1 MPVPTRVNPPG
12 GRSADDRG
20 TVNAPSPL
28 DHPTTTMEHP
38 SMRALV
44 RTSLAVAVA
53 AMLAA
58 CGSSVK
64 LDDPPVESRSPVP
77 VLPEGASSA
86 AGSRGVATV
95 DIGTASVSPVGRAG
109 TSGVGGSGGGA
120 SGTGGSFGT
129 AGASGMGGSGMGG
142 SGMGSGAMGV
152 AGSGGGAMAGGA
164 GGAAGSGGAWGAGA
178 AGAGSGGGM
187 GMAGM
192 GGAGGS
198 GGAYGAGAGA
208 GMGAGGGFG
217 AGGGS
222 AAAAAAA
229 QAQRDALTAE
239 MLQGVGR
246 VVYFDFDSFVVRED
260 ARPVVE
266 AHARLLTTDRERRLV
281 IEGHTDERGGRE
293 YNLALGQKRAE
304 AVARSLVLLGAG
316 ENQLEA
322 VSFGEERPAVLG
334 SDETAWSQ
342 NRRAE
347 LKDRP

>member
-1 MPVPTRVNPPG
+1 
-12 GRSADDRG
+12 
-20 TVNAPSPL
+20 
-28 DHPTTTMEHP
+28 
-38 SMRALV
+38 MRALV

-86 AGSRGVATV
+86 AGSRGVTTV
-95 DIGTASVSPVGRAG
+95 DIGTASVSPVGRPG
-109 TSGVGGSGGGA
+109 VSGVGGSGGGA
-120 SGTGGSFGT
+120 TGAGGSYGT

-142 SGMGSGAMGV
+142 SGMGSGAMGG
-152 AGSGGGAMAGGA
+152 AGSAGGAMAGGA

-198 GGAYGAGAGA
+198 GGAFGAGAGAGAGA
-208 GMGAGGGFG
+208 GMGAGGAFG

>member
-1 MPVPTRVNPPG
+1 
-12 GRSADDRG
+12 
-20 TVNAPSPL
+20 
-28 DHPTTTMEHP
+28 
-38 SMRALV
+38 MRALV
-44 RTSLAVAVA
+44 RTSLAVAVV

-77 VLPEGASSA
+77 VLPEGATSS

-109 TSGVGGSGGGA
+109 TAGVGNGVAGSASSGGAFGGPGGSGAGTSGMGGAGTGGAGMGSAGMGSAGMGMGMGGGAMGGGA
-120 SGTGGSFGT
+120 SGLAGSGGSW
-129 AGASGMGGSGMGG
+129 GSAG
-142 SGMGSGAMGV
+142 SGMGSG
-152 AGSGGGAMAGGA
+152 SGM
-164 GGAAGSGGAWGAGA
+164 GGAAGGSAGTFGGA
-178 AGAGSGGGM
+178 
-187 GMAGM
+187 
-192 GGAGGS
+192 
-198 GGAYGAGAGA
+198 A
-208 GMGAGGGFG
+208 GMGAGGAFG
-217 AGGGS
+217 AGGAS
-222 AAAAAAA
+222 AASAAAA

-246 VVYFDFDSFVVRED
+246 VVYFDFDSFVVRDD
-260 ARPVVE
+260 ARPVIE
-266 AHARLLTTDRERRLV
+266 GHARLLTTDRERRLV

-316 ENQLEA
+316 EDQLEA

>member
-1 MPVPTRVNPPG
+1 
-12 GRSADDRG
+12 
-20 TVNAPSPL
+20 
-28 DHPTTTMEHP
+28 
-38 SMRALV
+38 MRAFA
-44 RTSLAVAVA
+44 RTSLTLAVVA
-53 AMLAA
+53 LLAA

-77 VLPEGASSA
+77 VLPEGATSA

-95 DIGTASVSPVGRAG
+95 DIGTAAVSPIGRPGVA
-109 TSGVGGSGGGA
+109 GVGG
-120 SGTGGSFGT
+120 
-129 AGASGMGGSGMGG
+129 AGAGS
-142 SGMGSGAMGV
+142 A
-152 AGSGGGAMAGGA
+152 AGGA
-164 GGAAGSGGAWGAGA
+164 GAMGGGAAGAGA
-178 AGAGSGGGM
+178 AGAGSGTW
-187 GMAGM
+187 
-192 GGAGGS
+192 GS
-198 GGAYGAGAGA
+198 GGAWGSAGAGSGAGGGAGA
-208 GMGAGGGFG
+208 GMGGFGGSAGGAGGAFGGGTGAGGAAAGGMAGGGFG
-217 AGGGS
+217 SAAMGSGGMGAGSMSAAGS

-304 AVARSLVLLGAG
+304 AVVRSLVLMGAG
-316 ENQLEA
+316 EHQLEA

>member
-1 MPVPTRVNPPG
+1 M
-12 GRSADDRG
+12 
-20 TVNAPSPL
+20 
-28 DHPTTTMEHP
+28 H
-38 SMRALV
+38 ALV
-44 RTSLAVAVA
+44 RSSLAVAVA

-95 DIGTASVSPVGRAG
+95 DVGTASVSPIGRAG
-109 TSGVGGSGGGA
+109 TTGVGGAGGGA
-120 SGTGGSFGT
+120 APGAGGAYGS
-129 AGASGMGGSGMGG
+129 AGSAGMGSSGMGG
-142 SGMGSGAMGV
+142 SGMGSSGMGSTAMGGGAGGASGTSV
-152 AGSGGGAMAGGA
+152 PWGAAGAGAGSGTGMAGLGAGSTGGAFGTGASAGAGAGFGAGAGSGAGGAAGGAYGAGGA
-164 GGAAGSGGAWGAGA
+164 GGAS
-178 AGAGSGGGM
+178 
-187 GMAGM
+187 
-192 GGAGGS
+192 
-198 GGAYGAGAGA
+198 
-208 GMGAGGGFG
+208 
-217 AGGGS
+217 
-222 AAAAAAA
+222 AAAA

-260 ARPVVE
+260 ARPVIE
-266 AHARLLTTDRERRLV
+266 GHARLLTTDRERRLV
-281 IEGHTDERGGRE
+281 VEGHTDERGGRE

>member
-1 MPVPTRVNPPG
+1 
-12 GRSADDRG
+12 
-20 TVNAPSPL
+20 
-28 DHPTTTMEHP
+28 
-38 SMRALV
+38 MRALV
-44 RTSLAVAVA
+44 RTSLTVAVV

-77 VLPEGASSA
+77 VLPEGATSA

-95 DIGTASVSPVGRAG
+95 DIGTASVSPIGRAG
-109 TSGVGGSGGGA
+109 APGAGNGAAGSAGSVGSSGAFGSS
-120 SGTGGSFGT
+120 SGMGT
-129 AGASGMGGSGMGG
+129 GASGMGSAGMGSGGMGSAGMGMGGGAMGGGTSGLAGSGGSWGSAGSGAGSGSGMGG
-142 SGMGSGAMGV
+142 
-152 AGSGGGAMAGGA
+152 
-164 GGAAGSGGAWGAGA
+164 
-178 AGAGSGGGM
+178 GAGST
-187 GMAGM
+187 
-192 GGAGGS
+192 GGAFGS
-198 GGAYGAGAGA
+198 GA
-208 GMGAGGGFG
+208 GMGAGGAFG
-217 AGGGS
+217 AGGTS
-222 AAAAAAA
+222 AASAAAA

-260 ARPVVE
+260 ARPVIDG
-266 AHARLLTTDRERRLV
+266 HARLLTTDRERRLV

-316 ENQLEA
+316 EEQLEA

>member
-1 MPVPTRVNPPG
+1 M
-12 GRSADDRG
+12 
-20 TVNAPSPL
+20 
-28 DHPTTTMEHP
+28 H
-38 SMRALV
+38 ALV
-44 RTSLAVAVA
+44 RSSLAVAVA

-95 DIGTASVSPVGRAG
+95 DVGTASVSPIGRAG
-109 TSGVGGSGGGA
+109 TTGVGGAGGGA
-120 SGTGGSFGT
+120 APGAGGAYGS
-129 AGASGMGGSGMGG
+129 AGSAGMGSSGMGGSGMGG
-142 SGMGSGAMGV
+142 SGMGSSGMGSTAMGGGAGGASGTSV
-152 AGSGGGAMAGGA
+152 PWGTAGAGAGSGTGMAGLGAGSTGGAFGTGASAGAGAGFGAGAGSGAGGAAGGAYGAGGA
-164 GGAAGSGGAWGAGA
+164 GGAGGA
-178 AGAGSGGGM
+178 S
-187 GMAGM
+187 
-192 GGAGGS
+192 
-198 GGAYGAGAGA
+198 
-208 GMGAGGGFG
+208 
-217 AGGGS
+217 
-222 AAAAAAA
+222 AAAA

-260 ARPVVE
+260 ARPVIE
-266 AHARLLTTDRERRLV
+266 GHARLLTTDRERRLV
-281 IEGHTDERGGRE
+281 VEGHTDERGGRE

>member
-1 MPVPTRVNPPG
+1 
-12 GRSADDRG
+12 
-20 TVNAPSPL
+20 
-28 DHPTTTMEHP
+28 
-38 SMRALV
+38 MRALV

-77 VLPEGASSA
+77 VLPEGATSA

-95 DIGTASVSPVGRAG
+95 DVGTAAVSPVGRAG
-109 TSGVGGSGGGA
+109 AAGAGTGPGGA
-120 SGTGGSFGT
+120 SGSYGS
-129 AGASGMGGSGMGG
+129 AGSAGMGGSGMGG
-142 SGMGSGAMGV
+142 AGMGSATLGGSGMGSGGMG
-152 AGSGGGAMAGGA
+152 AGSGSAAGG
-164 GGAAGSGGAWGAGA
+164 GGGAWGSAGT
-178 AGAGSGGGM
+178 GAGGGS

-192 GGAGGS
+192 AGMGGGAGGS
-198 GGAYGAGAGA
+198 GGAFGSGAGAGV
-208 GMGAGGGFG
+208 GGAFG
-217 AGGGS
+217 AGAAGGMS
-222 AAAAAAA
+222 AASAAAA

-260 ARPVVE
+260 ARPVIE
-266 AHARLLTTDRERRLV
+266 GHARLLTTDRERRLV

-347 LKDRP
+347 MKDRP

>member
-1 MPVPTRVNPPG
+1 M
-12 GRSADDRG
+12 
-20 TVNAPSPL
+20 
-28 DHPTTTMEHP
+28 H
-38 SMRALV
+38 ALV
-44 RTSLAVAVA
+44 RSSLAVAVA

-95 DIGTASVSPVGRAG
+95 DVGTASVSPIGRAG
-109 TSGVGGSGGGA
+109 TTGVGGAGGGA
-120 SGTGGSFGT
+120 APGAGGAYGS
-129 AGASGMGGSGMGG
+129 AGSAGMGSSGMGGSGLSG
-142 SGMGSGAMGV
+142 SGMGSSGMGSTAMG
-152 AGSGGGAMAGGA
+152 GGA
-164 GGAAGSGGAWGAGA
+164 GGASGGSGSWGAGGAGSGSSTGMAGLGAGSTGGAFGTGASAGAGA
-178 AGAGSGGGM
+178 GFGAGAGSG
-187 GMAGM
+187 AG
-192 GGAGGS
+192 AAA
-198 GGAYGAGAGA
+198 GGAYGAGGTGGTGGA
-208 GMGAGGGFG
+208 
-217 AGGGS
+217 S
-222 AAAAAAA
+222 AAAA

-260 ARPVVE
+260 ARPVIE
-266 AHARLLTTDRERRLV
+266 GHARLLTTDRERRLV
-281 IEGHTDERGGRE
+281 VEGHTDERGGRE